1 MKSTDKS
8 GGGSD
13 PFAFLT
19 PEEEDDIFKD
29 LQDDAEEDPGDGLP
43 LLTKVTEDKRARV
56 LQTWNK

>member
-1 MKSTDKS
+1 MQSTDKS

-19 PEEEDDIFKD
+19 PEADDIFKD
-29 LQDDAEEDPGDGLP
+29 LQDDAEEDPENGLP
-43 LLTKVTEDKRARV
+43 LLAKVTDDKRARV